1 MGAINYKK
9 NKYITLGLNTNEIE
23 DNEDNLYYIQDILEE
38 CDKII
43 EKSIEFNYF
52 QLTNQEGYYNGFFL
66 DIGFCDYVY
75 FDNTI
80 EKNETIKEA
89 TKLKKILIELVE
101 TCGLVA
107 CFPSWCTTYLN
118 EEETKKEINK
128 AIKEI
133 KSDLQKIP
141 IYKKYKQSKAV

>member
-1 MGAINYKK
+1 MGAINYRT

-23 DNEDNLYYIQDILEE
+23 DDEDNFYYIQDIFEKCE
-38 CDKII
+38 KII
-43 EKSIEFNYF
+43 EKSIDFDYF
-52 QLTNQEGYYNGFFL
+52 QLTIKEGYYNGFFL
-66 DIGFCDYVY
+66 DIDFLDFIY
-75 FDNTI
+75 FDNI
-80 EKNETIKEA
+80 KEKNETIKEA

-101 TCGLVA
+101 TCSLVA
-107 CFPSWCTTYLN
+107 CFPNWYTTYLN

-141 IYKKYKQSKAV
+141 IYKNYKQSKAV